1 MRRFVSGI
9 TLTVLTVAGLAIVP
23 SAHAAVGGGVF
34 SIRCAFS
41 HSAQVDPIV
50 APGRLGT
57 LSAHQHDFFGA
68 QATSSDS
75 TLVSMQSSG
84 TSCPLSA
91 DTAGYWVP
99 SLYKQ
104 GRKVLP
110 RSMFA
115 YYRSPVGVI
124 VTPFPSDLRM
134 IAGADTRFPP
144 APDRPQ
150 RGLSWACSDSGPFS
164 AQPLN
169 CGTRKLKAHV
179 HFPECWNGYL
189 DAFDHRAH
197 MAYASGRKCP
207 ASHPTLLPKLSIHVT
222 YDLNDGRGA
231 TLSSDMGAP
240 GGTQLHAD
248 FWNSWNQGILEFI
261 VAACLNTG
269 KSCKQRTDSNLA
281 RI

>member
-1 MRRFVSGI
+1 MRKFVSGI

-50 APGRLGT
+50 APGRVGT
-57 LSAHQHDFFGA
+57 LSSHRHDFFGA
-68 QATSSDS
+68 QSTRSDS
-75 TLVSMQSSG
+75 TLQSMQSGG
-84 TSCPLSA
+84 TSCALSG

-99 SLYKQ
+99 SLSKQ
-104 GRKVLP
+104 GRTVLP
-110 RSMFA
+110 RAMFA
-115 YYRSPVGVI
+115 YYRSPDGAI
-124 VTPFPSDLRM
+124 VAPFPADLRI
-134 IAGADTRFPP
+134 IAGADTRSPL
-144 APDRPQ
+144 APNRPQ
-150 RGLSWACSDSGPFS
+150 RGLSWACSESGPFS
-164 AQPLN
+164 SQPLD

-179 HFPECWNGYL
+179 QFPDCWNGYL

-207 ASHPTLLPKLSIHVT
+207 ASHPILLPKLSLHIT
-222 YDLNDGRGA
+222 YDINDGRGA

-240 GGTQLHAD
+240 AGTQLHAD
-248 FWNSWNQGILEFI
+248 FWNTWNQATLDFL

-269 KSCKQRTDSNLA
+269 RSCKRMSDSNLGN
-281 RI
+281 I